1 MPLRSETLPQKMLTG
16 EELKE
21 ILKHQFA
28 AMLDSDYA
36 FSKTAAYRRVGV
48 TLTATLQL
56 GQPKEN
62 HVVRSY
68 TRKMADG
75 IIEGEPPLR
84 LQCKCGHLMGLHPGS
99 GPCGHTDE
107 GRHCLCVAYE
117 EDQDS
122 AVVGLEREV
131 NIDNPN
137 LARIHHDL
145 PVRFQERGEMKPMP
159 FGAPLPGEPVPEFMN
174 DPYPQMVTRELYYD
188 KTQMPPMAESV
199 QKDVSTREAQRLGV
213 KQRSTEMGLKERAKE

>member
-36 FSKTAAYRRVGV
+36 FSKAAAYRRVGV

-84 LQCKCGHLMGLHPGS
+84 LQCKCGHLMAAHGIDGKRCAECECN
-99 GPCGHTDE
+99 G
-107 GRHCLCVAYE
+107 YE

-131 NIDNPN
+131 KIDNPN

-174 DPYPQMVTRELYYD
+174 DPYPQMITRELHYD
-188 KTQMPPMAESV
+188 KTQMPPMAEPV

-213 KQRSTEMGLKERAKE
+213 KQRSTGMGLKERGKE